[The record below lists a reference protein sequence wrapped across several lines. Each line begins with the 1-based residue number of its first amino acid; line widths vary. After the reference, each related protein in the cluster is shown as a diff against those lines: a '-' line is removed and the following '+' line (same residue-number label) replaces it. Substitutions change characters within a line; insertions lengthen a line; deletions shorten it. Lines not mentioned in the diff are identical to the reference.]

1 MLTGLTAFVEGRIE
15 RSSWSPQPDIDARRI
30 AALEALSRH
39 GRAAGRMADAI
50 ETAPAQW
57 PTSAVIDWLSLLRR
71 VEDMP
76 GRERLLAQAQQVLRS
91 RLTWSGTTLRFNR
104 ESQDAWW
111 WLMESPDGNA
121 ARLILAVI
129 DDPAWREELPRL
141 VTGSLGRQRG
151 GAWSTT
157 TANAWGAL
165 ALERFGSRFEAKG
178 VSGRTA
184 VTMVASASAADTAPR
199 AAGTTASQA
208 VEWSSQPDGARLE
221 IGWPGPRGTLQWR
234 HEGRGAPWVT
244 VQALAAVAPTAPVR
258 AGYSVSRQIV
268 PVQRAHPE
276 RWTRGDIVRVR
287 LAIDATA
294 DMTWVVASDPVPGGA
309 TILGSR
315 LGRDSALAT
324 RDEERL
330 AAPRAWEER
339 GSEAMRFT
347 WAYLPRGRHVVEYT
361 LRLNHSGR
369 FALPPTRVEAMYAP
383 ERFGETPNT
392 PWDVSR

>member
-1 MLTGLTAFVEGRIE
+1 MLAGLTAFVEGRIE
-15 RSSWSPQPDIDARRI
+15 RRTWSPQPDGDARRI
-30 AALEALSRH
+30 AALEALARH
-39 GRAAGRMADAI
+39 GRAAARMTDAI
-50 ETAPAQW
+50 EVEPAQW
-57 PTSAVIDWLSLLRR
+57 PTAAVIDWLSLLRR
-71 VEDMP
+71 LDEHPNRD
-76 GRERLLAQAQQVLRS
+76 RLLAQAQQVLRG
-91 RLTWSGTTLRFNR
+91 RLAWSGTTLRFNR

-129 DDPAWREELPRL
+129 DDPAWRDEIPRL
-141 VTGSLGRQRG
+141 VIGSLGRQRG

-165 ALERFGSRFEAKG
+165 ALERFGSRFETQAVG
-178 VSGRTA
+178 GRTT
-184 VTMVASASAADTAPR
+184 VTLLAATAASDSAPR
-199 AAGTTASQA
+199 AVATTASQA
-208 VEWSSQPDGARLE
+208 IDWARQPEGGRLD

-234 HEGRGAPWVT
+234 HDGAGAPWAT
-244 VQALAAVAPTAPVR
+244 VQALAAVAPAAPVR
-258 AGYSVSRQIV
+258 AGYAVTRSVQA
-268 PVQRAHPE
+268 VQREHPE

-287 LAIDATA
+287 LSIEAAA
-294 DMTWVVASDPVPGGA
+294 DMTWVAASDPVPGGA

-324 RDEERL
+324 DGERREG
-330 AAPRAWEER
+330 APRAWEER
-339 GSEAMRFT
+339 AADAMRFT

-383 ERFGETPNT
+383 ERFGEAPNEA
-392 PWDVSR
+392 WDVGR